1 MALLEGKL
9 GGNFQGPETS
19 DAPVPDQKFQ
29 RITPSTYGYFTFQL
43 FFSWHQ
49 TVSFLAHIEN

>member
-29 RITPSTYGYFTFQL
+29 RITPSTHGYYTFQS
-43 FFSWHQ
+43 FFSCNHEF
-49 TVSFLAHIEN
+49 SFLGNIEN